1 MKKLAVFVE
10 GQTEQ
15 LLIEKLLEEAA
26 GKNNIA
32 IEKRQALGGQSTKRK
47 LKLIEASAPNSAH
60 RYFAQIV
67 DCGSDNRVRSDIG
80 DRYDGLVAQGFEAIV
95 GVRDVYPDITPGDI
109 PRLRSGLRLYLKT
122 SPVEVKFVLG
132 VMEIETWFIS
142 EHTHLQ
148 KIHSSLTPD
157 LIKARLGFDP
167 STDDIQLRPHPAADL
182 DNIYRLAGFRYTKS
196 KNTVQKTV
204 SVLDYARLYLE
215 LPSKL
220 PDLKTLVDTI
230 NHFLTPQV

>member
-15 LLIEKLLEEAA
+15 IFIEKLLVEVA

-47 LKLIEASAPNSAH
+47 LKLIEASTRESGQQ
-60 RYFAQIV
+60 YFAQIV
-67 DCGSDNRVRSDIG
+67 DCGSDSRVASDIR
-80 DRYDGLVAQGFEAIV
+80 DRYDGLVAQGFETII
-95 GVRDVYPDITPGDI
+95 GLRDVYPDITYADI
-109 PRLRSGLRLYLKT
+109 PLLRRGLPCYLKT
-122 SPVEVKFVLG
+122 KPIEVKFVLG
-132 VMEIETWFIS
+132 VMEVETWFIA

-148 KIHSSLTPD
+148 KLHSSLTPS
-157 LIKARLGFDP
+157 LIKSRLGFDP
-167 STDDIQLRPHPAADL
+167 STDDIQLRPHPAEDL
-182 DNIYRLAGFRYTKS
+182 DNIYHLAGLKYAKD
-196 KNTVQKTV
+196 KNRVQRTV
-204 SVLDYARLYLE
+204 SVLDYERIYLE

-230 NHFLTPQV
+230 TKFLTP

>member
-15 LLIEKLLEEAA
+15 LFIERLLEQVA
-26 GKNNIA
+26 GKSNIT
-32 IEKRQALGGQSTKRK
+32 IEKRQALGGQSGKRR
-47 LKLIEASAPNSAH
+47 LKLVEASAPNSDH

-67 DCGSDNRVRSDIG
+67 DCGSDNRVKSDIR
-80 DRYDGLVAQGFEAIV
+80 DRYEGLVAQGFETIV
-95 GVRDVYPDITPGDI
+95 GVRDVFPDATYTDI
-109 PRLRSGLRLYLKT
+109 PLLRSGLRLYIKT

-132 VMEIETWFIS
+132 VMEIETWFIA

-148 KIHSSLTPD
+148 KLHSSLTPS
-157 LIKARLGFDP
+157 LIKSRLGFDP
-167 STDDIQLRPHPAADL
+167 STDDIQLRPHPAMDL
-182 DNIYRLAGFRYTKS
+182 DNIYRLAGLKYAKD
-196 KNTVQKTV
+196 KNTVQRTV
-204 SVLDYARLYLE
+204 SVLDYDRIYLE

-230 NHFLTPQV
+230 NNFLTP